1 MEGSKKILRFLKGTL
16 DHGLHLKRLMNLE
29 IIGFCDADW
38 ALDLDDR
45 RSTTGFSVYL
55 GSNLIS

>member
-29 IIGFCDADW
+29 IIGFCDTDW